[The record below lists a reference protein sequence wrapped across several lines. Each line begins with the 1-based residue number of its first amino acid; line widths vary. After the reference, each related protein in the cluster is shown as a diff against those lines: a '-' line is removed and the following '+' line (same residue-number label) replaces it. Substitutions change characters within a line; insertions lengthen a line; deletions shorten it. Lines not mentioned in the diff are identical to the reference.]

1 MVNIK
6 NLKSFRRLVMA
17 ILDVSVVPIGT
28 AGTSLSAYVAEC
40 VKILEKEKK
49 IKHELTSMGS
59 NLEGNLKDLMR
70 VVMRMHEA
78 PFKKG
83 SKRVLTTIRIDDRRD
98 KKGTMEGK
106 KKAVEVKL
114 KKK

>member
-1 MVNIK
+1 
-6 NLKSFRRLVMA
+6 MA

-28 AGTSLSAYVAEC
+28 SGTSLSSYVAEC
-40 VKILEKEKK
+40 VWILQKEKK

-59 NLEGNLKDLMR
+59 NLEGDLKDLMR
-70 VVMRMHEA
+70 VVMKMHEA
-78 PFKKG
+78 PFKKRA
-83 SKRVLTTIRIDDRRD
+83 KRVLTTIRIDDRRD

>member
-1 MVNIK
+1 
-6 NLKSFRRLVMA
+6 MA
-17 ILDVSVVPIGT
+17 ILDVSIVPIGT

-40 VKILEKEKK
+40 VKILNKEKK

-59 NLEGNLKDLMR
+59 TLEGNLRDLIQ
-70 VVMRMHEA
+70 VVMKMHEA

-83 SKRVLTTIRIDDRRD
+83 AKRVLTTVRIDDRRD

-106 KKAVEVKL
+106 IKAVEAKL
-114 KKK
+114 KK

>member
-1 MVNIK
+1 
-6 NLKSFRRLVMA
+6 MA
-17 ILDVSVVPIGT
+17 ILEVSIVPIGT
-28 AGTSLSAYVAEC
+28 GGTSVSVYVAEC
-40 VKILEKEKK
+40 VKILKDEKK

-70 VVMRMHEA
+70 VVMKMHEV
-78 PFKKG
+78 PFHKG
-83 SKRVLTTIRIDDRRD
+83 AKRVSTAIRIDDRRD

-106 KKAVEVKL
+106 KKAVEAKL

>member
-1 MVNIK
+1 
-6 NLKSFRRLVMA
+6 MA

-28 AGTSLSAYVAEC
+28 SSTSLSPYVAEC
-40 VKILEKEKK
+40 VRILQKEKK

-59 NLEGNLKDLMR
+59 NLEGDLKDLMR
-70 VVMRMHEA
+70 VVMKMHEA
-78 PFKKG
+78 PFKK
-83 SKRVLTTIRIDDRRD
+83 KAQRVLTTIRIDDRRD

>member
-1 MVNIK
+1 MEVHT
-6 NLKSFRRLVMA
+6 MA
-17 ILDVSVVPIGT
+17 ILDVSIVPIGT
-28 AGTSLSAYVAEC
+28 PGTSLSAYVADC
-40 VKILEKEKK
+40 VRVLEKEKK

-59 NLEGNLKDLMR
+59 NLEGDLKELIR
-70 VVMRMHEA
+70 VVMKMHET

-83 SKRVLTTIRIDDRRD
+83 VKRVLTTIRIDDRRD

-106 KKAVEVKL
+106 KKAVQVKL

>member
-1 MVNIK
+1 
-6 NLKSFRRLVMA
+6 MA
-17 ILDVSVVPIGT
+17 ILEVTIVPIGT
-28 AGTSLSAYVAEC
+28 GGTSVSAYVAEC
-40 VKILEKEKK
+40 VKVLQKEKK

-59 NLEGNLKDLMR
+59 NLEGNLKDLIR
-70 VVMRMHEA
+70 VVMKMHEV

-83 SKRVLTTIRIDDRRD
+83 ARRVSTAIRIDDRRD

-106 KKAVEVKL
+106 KKAVEAKL

>member
-1 MVNIK
+1 
-6 NLKSFRRLVMA
+6 MA

-28 AGTSLSAYVAEC
+28 SGTSLSPYVADC
-40 VKILEKEKK
+40 VRILQKEKK
-49 IKHELTSMGS
+49 VKHELTSMGS
-59 NLEGNLKDLMR
+59 NLEGDLKDLMR
-70 VVMRMHEA
+70 VVMKMHEA

-114 KKK
+114 KKKG

>member
-1 MVNIK
+1 
-6 NLKSFRRLVMA
+6 MA
-17 ILDVSVVPIGT
+17 ILDVSVVPVGT
-28 AGTSLSAYVAEC
+28 SSTSLSPYVAEC
-40 VKILEKEKK
+40 VRILQKEKK

-59 NLEGNLKDLMR
+59 NLEGDLKDLMS
-70 VVMRMHEA
+70 VVMKMHEA
-78 PFKKG
+78 PFKKRA
-83 SKRVLTTIRIDDRRD
+83 KRVLTTIRIDDRRD

>member
-1 MVNIK
+1 
-6 NLKSFRRLVMA
+6 MA

-28 AGTSLSAYVAEC
+28 PGTSLSPYVAEC
-40 VKILEKEKK
+40 VKVLQKEKK

-59 NLEGNLKDLMR
+59 NLEGDLKDLIR
-70 VVMRMHEA
+70 VVLKMHET

-83 SKRVLTTIRIDDRRD
+83 AKRVLTTIRIDDRRD

-106 KKAVEVKL
+106 KKSVEMKL